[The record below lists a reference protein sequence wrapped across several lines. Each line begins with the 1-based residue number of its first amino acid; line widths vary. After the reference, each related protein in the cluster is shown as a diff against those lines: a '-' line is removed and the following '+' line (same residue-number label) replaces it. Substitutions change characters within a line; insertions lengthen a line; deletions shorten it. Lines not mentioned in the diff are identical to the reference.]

1 MPPLTS
7 SVMPVQYADRSL
19 ARNTQAPAMS
29 LARPSRASGIW
40 VPWSVRTGYI
50 GRSETS
56 QNKDVC
62 PVKMSFRWYGDSD
75 PVPLAYIRQIPGM
88 HGIVSAVYDVPVG
101 ETWPLDKIESL
112 KAKVEAHGMVLEV
125 IESVP
130 VHEDIKL
137 GKPSRDRL
145 IANYQQTIRNL
156 GKVGIKVICYNFM
169 PVFDW
174 TRTSLAKVLPDG
186 STTLTFDTKEV
197 EAIDVGKGI
206 SLPGWDT
213 SYQPEELKSLLA
225 EYKDIGEE
233 RLWENLSYFLRA
245 IVPVAEEAGIKMAC
259 HPDDPPRPIFGL
271 PRIVKN
277 RDDLAR
283 LLAIVDSPANGLTLC
298 SGSLGAGPK
307 NNVEALVREF
317 GGKGRIH
324 FAHLRNVKVNEAG
337 DFEETAHKSE
347 CGSLDMA
354 AIVKAYH
361 DIGYEGYARPDHGR
375 MIWGETGK
383 PGYGLYDRALGAV
396 YLNGLWEAM
405 RFANGSP

>member
-1 MPPLTS
+1 M
-7 SVMPVQYADRSL
+7 
-19 ARNTQAPAMS
+19 
-29 LARPSRASGIW
+29 
-40 VPWSVRTGYI
+40 
-50 GRSETS
+50 
-56 QNKDVC
+56 
-62 PVKMSFRWYGDSD
+62 KMSFRWYGDSD
-75 PVPLAYIRQIPGM
+75 PVSLAYIRQIPGM

-101 ETWPLDKIESL
+101 EVWSLDKIEAL
-112 KAKVEAHGMVLEV
+112 KAKIFAHGLAFDV

-137 GKPSRDRL
+137 GKPTRDAL

-156 GKVGIKVICYNFM
+156 AACGLKVICYNFM

-174 TRTSLAKVLPDG
+174 TRTTLAKQLEDG
-186 STTLTFDTKEV
+186 SFTLAFSTKEV
-197 EAIDVGKGI
+197 DEIDVSKGI
-206 SLPGWDT
+206 SLPGWDS
-213 SYQPEELKSLLA
+213 SYKPEQLRALLD
-225 EYKDIGEE
+225 EYASVDADK
-233 RLWENLSYFLRA
+233 LWQHLEYFLKA
-245 IVPVAEEAGIKMAC
+245 IIPVAEEVGIKMAI

-283 LLAIVDSPANGLTLC
+283 ILKIVDTPANGLTLC
-298 SGSLGAGPK
+298 SGSLGAGPE

-317 GGKGRIH
+317 SGQGRIH
-324 FAHLRNVKVNEAG
+324 FAHLRNVKITPEG

-361 DIGYEGYARPDHGR
+361 DTGFTGYVRPDHGR

-396 YLNGLWEAM
+396 YLNGLWEAVDKFSTA
-405 RFANGSP
+405 RA

>member
-1 MPPLTS
+1 
-7 SVMPVQYADRSL
+7 
-19 ARNTQAPAMS
+19 
-29 LARPSRASGIW
+29 
-40 VPWSVRTGYI
+40 
-50 GRSETS
+50 
-56 QNKDVC
+56 
-62 PVKMSFRWYGDSD
+62 MSFRWFGDSD
-75 PVPLAYIRQIPGM
+75 PVSLQYIRQIPGM

-101 ETWPLDKIESL
+101 EVWPVEKIQAL
-112 KAKVEAHGMVLEV
+112 KVKVEAHDLALDV

-137 GKPSRDRL
+137 GKPSRDQL

-156 GKVGIKVICYNFM
+156 GACGIKVICYNFM

-174 TRTSLAKVLPDG
+174 TRTSLARLLPDG
-186 STTLTFDTKEV
+186 STTLTFSTQEV
-197 EAIDVGKGI
+197 DAIDVGKGI
-206 SLPGWDT
+206 ALPGWDA
-213 SYQPEELKSLLA
+213 SYKVDELQGLLT
-225 EYKDIGEE
+225 EYAQVGEE
-233 RLWENLSYFLRA
+233 KLWENLGYFLKA
-245 IVPVAEEAGIKMAC
+245 IIPVAEQSGIKMAI

-277 RDDLAR
+277 RDDLVR
-283 LLAIVDSPANGLTLC
+283 LLKIVDSPANGLTLC

-317 GGKGRIH
+317 GGLGRIH

-337 DFEETAHKSE
+337 DFEETAHKSD

-361 DIGYEGYARPDHGR
+361 DVGYEGYARPDHGR

-405 RFANGSP
+405 EKFAP